1 MLREEYND
9 LLHDIY
15 YEESLDSFT
24 QNNLSK
30 LIDQLLVDQQAD
42 TADLYQINKLNNNN
56 NNEKNVKRVNSSTS
70 NYFIQSE

>member
-56 NNEKNVKRVNSSTS
+56 EKNVKRVNSSTS

>member
-30 LIDQLLVDQQAD
+30 LIDKLLVDQQAD
-42 TADLYQINKLNNNN
+42 TADLYQTNKLNNN
-56 NNEKNVKRVNSSTS
+56 NNEKNVKRVNSLTS
-70 NYFIQSE
+70 NYFIQSK